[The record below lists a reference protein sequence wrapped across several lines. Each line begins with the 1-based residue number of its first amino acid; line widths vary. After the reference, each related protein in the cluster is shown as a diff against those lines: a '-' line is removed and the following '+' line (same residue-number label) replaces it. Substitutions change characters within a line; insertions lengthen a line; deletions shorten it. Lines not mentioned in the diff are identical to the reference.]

1 MKMTKTIDYANRPR
15 FLVIWGCNGDNVSHF
30 WTDYH
35 AAQHLRAL
43 TLNNTPCRL
52 EVLP

>member
-1 MKMTKTIDYANRPR
+1 MQMVTWIDPANYPR
-15 FLVIWGCNGDNVSHF
+15 FRVVWGCNSDNVSLF

-35 AAQHLRAL
+35 AAQYLRAL
-43 TLNNTPCRL
+43 TLNGTPCRV

>member
-1 MKMTKTIDYANRPR
+1 MINWIDPANYPR
-15 FLVIWGCNGDNVSHF
+15 FRVVWGCNGDNVSLF

-35 AAQHLRAL
+35 AAQYLRAL
-43 TLNNTPCRL
+43 TLNGTPCRV